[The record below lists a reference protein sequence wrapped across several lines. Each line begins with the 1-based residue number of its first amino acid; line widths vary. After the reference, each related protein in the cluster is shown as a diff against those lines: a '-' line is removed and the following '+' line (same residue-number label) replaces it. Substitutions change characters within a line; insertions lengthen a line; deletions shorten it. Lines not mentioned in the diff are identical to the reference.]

1 MAGHTVSLFSL
12 VLTVLQAGCGWWF
25 SLAVSTVRKGREAS
39 AVPSL
44 PFPPLSPLSH
54 NRLSVLGFLPLLA
67 VLGPTMG
74 YQVAGSEGSWG
85 GEIC

>member
-12 VLTVLQAGCGWWF
+12 VLTVVQAGCGWWF
-25 SLAVSTVRKGREAS
+25 SLAARVRKGREAS

-54 NRLSVLGFLPLLA
+54 NRSWLLGFLPLLA
-67 VLGPTMG
+67 
-74 YQVAGSEGSWG
+74 AGANNGLSG
-85 GEIC
+85 GWD